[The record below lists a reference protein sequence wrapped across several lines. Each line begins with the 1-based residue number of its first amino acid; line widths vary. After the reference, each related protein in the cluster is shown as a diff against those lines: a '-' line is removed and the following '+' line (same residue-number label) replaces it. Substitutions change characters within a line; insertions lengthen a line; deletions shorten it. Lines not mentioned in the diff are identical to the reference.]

1 MPWPESHS
9 EKALDSLAVL
19 SRRHRTK
26 CFRPQERL
34 FSLKNR
40 WSAELFLRVR
50 WLTFRLHAPQG
61 QRYEP
66 HNIDVICELPSV
78 PACLYPD
85 FTKWNQSRGSHPQ
98 YTINSCLPQRGRRK
112 LKHSFCTL
120 LFVRVRSL
128 AFRLPCKSR
137 AAVLAKSNPRG
148 ILFCLLLGPESHS

>member
-1 MPWPESHS
+1 MFCLLPGPESHS

-26 CFRPQERL
+26 CFHLQERL

-98 YTINSCLPQRGRRK
+98 YTLNCFLPQRGRRK
-112 LKHSFCTL
+112 LKHCFCTL
-120 LFVRVRSL
+120 LFLRVRTL
-128 AFRLPCKSR
+128 AIRLPCKSG
-137 AAVLAKSNPRG
+137 AAVLA
-148 ILFCLLLGPESHS
+148 